1 MTFKLKPSKGKE
13 LAIKSEVE
21 NHLAQSVCTVLFTDD
36 VLCLQRLRRRNEH
49 GLCMEWKR
57 TTEGGVQ

>member
-21 NHLAQSVCTVLFTDD
+21 NHLAQRECAVLFTDD
-36 VLCLQRLRRRNEH
+36 VLCLQRLRRNEH
-49 GLCMEWKR
+49 GLCKEWKR
-57 TTEGGVQ
+57 TTEGGGQ